1 MTKALS
7 SKIIATVV
15 TNRAE
20 DTRASK
26 NEKLTLVPRQNPAAG
41 MSRDDLNR
49 ALAYFYNNG
58 GPIMEEKDGVIMCA
72 TAKPQRPNDRARAQS
87 APDTVSVLTSKGTKN
102 LPIDYLNEKLAY
114 FYSHGGPVMD
124 I

>member
-7 SKIIATVV
+7 TKIIASVATK
-15 TNRAE
+15 RAE
-20 DTRASK
+20 DARASK
-26 NEKLTLVPRQNPAAG
+26 IEKLTLVPRQNPAAG
-41 MSRDDLNR
+41 MSREDLNK

-72 TAKPQRPNDRARAQS
+72 AVKTQRPKDRARVQS
-87 APDTVSVLTSKGTKN
+87 TPDTISVLTSKGTKN
-102 LPIDYLNEKLAY
+102 LSIDYLNEKLAY
-114 FYSHGGPVMD
+114 FYSHGGPIMD

>member
-1 MTKALS
+1 MTNALTQ
-7 SKIIATVV
+7 KIITTVA

-20 DTRASK
+20 DKTASRI
-26 NEKLTLVPRQNPAAG
+26 EKLTLVPRQTPAAG
-41 MSRDDLNR
+41 MNREDLNK

-72 TAKPQRPNDRARAQS
+72 AAKPYRFNDRARAQS
-87 APDTVSVLTSKGTKN
+87 PQDTVSLLTRKGTKE
-102 LPIDYLNEKLAY
+102 LSIDYLNEKLTY
-114 FYSHGGPVMD
+114 FYSHGGPIMD